1 MPYYEDGVYYIYYL
15 KDGGDSFNH
24 SIYLA
29 TTTDFVTYTEQDTP
43 VLESS
48 RSGGQDSWIGTGSVV
63 KVEDQYYLFYT
74 GHNGA
79 ANMEYKEKI
88 MVAVS
93 DNLYSFQKVEGW
105 EIIPPAEL
113 RQKNDFRDPQCYYD
127 PATGNISMTIT
138 ASQDNVARILKYT
151 VSADLTTKQ
160 YDGVIFSN
168 PVGNFWNLECTDTFQ
183 IGDTWYVT
191 YSAQDDTL
199 WYASSQQPYGPYGE
213 PKRMEG
219 KLFYAPKHVE
229 DGENS
234 YMVGWAR
241 RSESPSSTQDVAAWG
256 GNLVFQKI
264 LQKENGDLVL
274 APVDAVVDQFA
285 VRRPLLIENSHVV
298 VEAGSLYS
306 YTDVFTCYES
316 FVITGDFS
324 YNGNGTFGLCF
335 DFNGRSNKYKMITVS
350 PGEGTVSLY
359 FNEGDTLITEKEIEL
374 EAGKDYSFT
383 YVQEGSVGVFYIDG
397 EAALTV
403 RIYGASGKAIK
414 LFAENNTVEFTS
426 LRQYTK

>member
-1 MPYYEDGVYYIYYL
+1 
-15 KDGGDSFNH
+15 
-24 SIYLA
+24 
-29 TTTDFVTYTEQDTP
+29 
-43 VLESS
+43 
-48 RSGGQDSWIGTGSVV
+48 
-63 KVEDQYYLFYT
+63 
-74 GHNGA
+74 
-79 ANMEYKEKI
+79 
-88 MVAVS
+88 
-93 DNLYSFQKVEGW
+93 
-105 EIIPPAEL
+105 
-113 RQKNDFRDPQCYYD
+113 
-127 PATGNISMTIT
+127 
-138 ASQDNVARILKYT
+138 
-151 VSADLTTKQ
+151 
-160 YDGVIFSN
+160 
-168 PVGNFWNLECTDTFQ
+168 
-183 IGDTWYVT
+183 
-191 YSAQDDTL
+191 
-199 WYASSQQPYGPYGE
+199 
-213 PKRMEG
+213 MEG

-256 GNLVFQKI
+256 GNLVVQKI

-374 EAGKDYSFT
+374 EAGRDYSFT